1 MYVTLKQVIR
11 ITEVACFFYFASHG
25 KCDILVQTKSRSIS
39 GLDFALQMNQ
49 RENSHEVESR
59 IIKIKR

>member
-1 MYVTLKQVIR
+1 MCDP
-11 ITEVACFFYFASHG
+11 EVGDSDNGSGEFFLLCKPWKMRYTSTNKVPA
-25 KCDILVQTKSRSIS
+25 IS
-39 GLDFALQMNQ
+39 GLDFALQMNP